1 MEKLKKIIIKFSSKL
16 KYLYLCGAIIA
27 GLNTLSRADYNF
39 VLYLYMF
46 YVWNFME
53 NSSPNQKQ
61 DKIGCFYILI
71 YSLFIDFIWT
81 IYWGGK
87 WDTVPTLFHGM
98 TLFFSWIGILLK
110 FFIIIFIGILE
121 SDNIKSSLKSS
132 LNVKNNDN
140 NNRNFQPFEEEEE
153 Q

>member
-1 MEKLKKIIIKFSSKL
+1 MEKFKKIATKFSSKL
-16 KYLYLCGAIIA
+16 KYLYLCGAILA
-27 GLNTLSRADYNF
+27 GINTLSRADYNF

-53 NSSPNQKQ
+53 NSSGTQKQ

-71 YSLFIDFIWT
+71 YSLIIDFIWT

-98 TLFFSWIGILLK
+98 TLFGLFSGEENGILCLL
-110 FFIIIFIGILE
+110 FSIG
-121 SDNIKSSLKSS
+121 
-132 LNVKNNDN
+132 
-140 NNRNFQPFEEEEE
+140 
-153 Q
+153 